1 MLNQMEK
8 TIKEHNLIT
17 KKDKIIVAVSGGPDS
32 IAMLYG
38 LILLK
43 EKYQIEI
50 FGVHLNHMIRG
61 VLADKDER
69 YVLEICKKW
78 DIPIYTFRED
88 IPKMSKEMKMTEE
101 EIGRKVR
108 YEIFEKVC
116 KEVGCDKI
124 AVAQNKNDQVE
135 TFLMRMLR
143 GAGMDGLSSI
153 QYIRDKKIIRPL
165 LGCSRESIEDF
176 CESNRLEARIDHTN
190 LETEYLR
197 NKIRINLIPHLIE
210 TYNPNLLDTIYRNV
224 EIIQKDA
231 DYMEIESQRAF
242 EKIEKGNRRIDEIK
256 ELHPAIRL
264 RVLRKLVE
272 KNIGSLK
279 DVSSGQIEELER
291 LIMKSERG
299 KKTIIKKF
307 TFIIE
312 NACLDVFKEEKSKNE
327 EFNFKLH
334 LGENVV
340 SFADNY
346 SYKVTLEI
354 IEGNKI
360 EKSDNYVTFVD
371 YDSLQGGILV
381 RNRMSGDKFKPIG
394 LQGRSKK
401 LKEFFID
408 KKISKEQR
416 NQVMIFQ
423 DSQEIIWVGGYR
435 LSETYKVKKET
446 SKMLKITLEKL

>member
-1 MLNQMEK
+1 MEK